1 MVRSFQIRVLLFCL
15 PMLVL
20 MFLYIAMD
28 VFRVIYDYQPY
39 YDKSCYIDV
48 NRAYGST
55 MTYINQNPIYHYDSF
70 IFGNSRSRFY
80 EIDEWKKYLP
90 ESSRCMHF
98 DGSVGS
104 IRGLH
109 DKVVYIDKN
118 GGKLA
123 NALLVIDTDLL
134 SNLELT
140 SGHLLVSPPVLS
152 GYSAFL
158 NFHLQHFSAFLHP
171 QFLIA
176 LTDFKLFGI
185 RRPYMDDFFVN
196 WNGCNYIPQYNEFQL
211 ISTEQKIKD
220 GVYYNPTTIRFW
232 RKSQKPGTISS
243 VILED
248 KSIAYLQEIKTIFDK
263 HHTSYKIVI
272 SPLYNQIKLNNGVYH
287 KLCEIFGGGTIYDFS
302 GTNKWNVDYHN
313 YYEPSH
319 YRPRVSAEIL
329 SIMYSQQH

>member
-15 PMLVL
+15 PMFGL
-20 MFLYIAMD
+20 MFLYITMD
-28 VFRVIYDYQPY
+28 VFRVIYNYHPY

-90 ESSRCMHF
+90 DGCRCMHF

-109 DKVVYIDKN
+109 DKVVYIDRN

-140 SGHLLVSPPVLS
+140 SGHLLVSPPILS
-152 GYSAFL
+152 GYSDFL
-158 NFHLQHFSAFLHP
+158 NFHLQHFAAFLHP

-176 LTDFKLFGI
+176 LADFKLFGI
-185 RRPYMDDFFVN
+185 CRPYMDDFFFN
-196 WNGCNYIPQYNEFQL
+196 WNEWEYVPQYNEFQY
-211 ISTEQKIKD
+211 ITAERNIKD
-220 GVYYNPTTIRFW
+220 NVYYNSAAIKFW

-272 SPLYNQIKLNNGVYH
+272 SPLYNQIKLNRGVYD
-287 KLCEIFGGGTIYDFS
+287 KLCEIFGGGNIYDFS
-302 GTNKWNVDYHN
+302 GINKWNVDYHN

-319 YRPRVSAEIL
+319 YRPKVSAEIL